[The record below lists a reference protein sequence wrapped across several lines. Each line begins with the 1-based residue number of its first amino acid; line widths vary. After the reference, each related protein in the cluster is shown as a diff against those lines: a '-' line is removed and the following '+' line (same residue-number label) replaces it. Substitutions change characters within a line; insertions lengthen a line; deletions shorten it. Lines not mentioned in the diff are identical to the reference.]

1 MSNESI
7 STNKLTIG
15 YRDPHSEVR
24 VQTDLTFSLQTGE
37 MVCMLG
43 PNGCGKSTLLRTL
56 AGLQPA
62 IEGEFRIQ
70 NSDVSI
76 QNSDVRSQTSKE
88 VALVLTERLSMDN
101 TTVHDVVAMGRY
113 PYTSFLGGLTD
124 EDERIIAESLE
135 KVGFKNSD
143 VRSQSSD
150 VRNQNSDVRSQSSD
164 VRSQSSDVRS
174 QSSDVRN
181 QSSDVAKTFFNAHS
195 DGEKQ
200 RILIAKALAQ
210 QTPIILL
217 DEPTAHLDLPHR
229 ILVLRLL
236 RQLAH
241 EQGKTVLISTHELD
255 LALALSDRILLMTPG
270 KGVQLDT
277 AENLRKSDAFTRA
290 FGMDIF
296 HPLGG

>member
-1 MSNESI
+1 
-7 STNKLTIG
+7 
-15 YRDPHSEVR
+15 
-24 VQTDLTFSLQTGE
+24 
-37 MVCMLG
+37 MLG

-70 NSDVSI
+70 SSAFSI
-76 QNSDVRSQTSKE
+76 QHSDVRTQKSKE

-113 PYTSFLGGLTD
+113 PYTSFLGGLTA

-135 KVGFKNSD
+135 KVGF
-143 VRSQSSD
+143 
-150 VRNQNSDVRSQSSD
+150 QN
-164 VRSQSSDVRS
+164 
-174 QSSDVRN
+174 SDVRN

-277 AENLRKSDAFTRA
+277 ADALKQSDAFTQA

-296 HPLGG
+296 SPLGG

>member
-1 MSNESI
+1 
-7 STNKLTIG
+7 
-15 YRDPHSEVR
+15 
-24 VQTDLTFSLQTGE
+24 
-37 MVCMLG
+37 MLG
-43 PNGCGKSTLLRTL
+43 PNGCGKSTLLHTL

-62 IEGEFRIQ
+62 LSGEYKIQ
-70 NSDVSI
+70 NTASRPEKS
-76 QNSDVRSQTSKE
+76 

-113 PYTSFLGGLTD
+113 PYTSFLGGLSEQD
-124 EDERIIAESLE
+124 EEIIAVSLQA
-135 KVGFKNSD
+135 VGFDLGALNSTL
-143 VRSQSSD
+143 SP
-150 VRNQNSDVRSQSSD
+150 
-164 VRSQSSDVRS
+164 
-174 QSSDVRN
+174 
-181 QSSDVAKTFFNAHS
+181 FNAHS

-229 ILVLRLL
+229 ILILRLL

-255 LALALSDRILLMTPG
+255 LALALSDRILLMSPAG
-270 KGVQLDT
+270 RGIQLDT
-277 AENLRKSDAFTRA
+277 PETLKKADAFTSA

-296 HPLGG
+296 SPLG

>member
-1 MSNESI
+1 MQS
-7 STNKLTIG
+7 
-15 YRDPHSEVR
+15 
-24 VQTDLTFSLQTGE
+24 DLSFSLYEGE

-62 IEGEFRIQ
+62 LGGESRVE
-70 NSDVSI
+70 SRKSKAE
-76 QNSDVRSQTSKE
+76 SQKAI
-88 VALVLTERLSMDN
+88 ALVLTERLSLEN

-124 EDERIIAESLE
+124 EDEAIIAQSLQQ
-135 KVGFKNSD
+135 VGFD
-143 VRSQSSD
+143 QPVGRSS
-150 VRNQNSDVRSQSSD
+150 
-164 VRSQSSDVRS
+164 
-174 QSSDVRN
+174 
-181 QSSDVAKTFFNAHS
+181 FNAHS

-241 EQGKTVLISTHELD
+241 EQGKTILISTHELD
-255 LALALSDRILLMTPG
+255 LALALSDRILLMSP
-270 KGVQLDT
+270 KAQGVQLDT
-277 AENLRKSDAFTRA
+277 AENLKKADAFTSA

-296 HPLGG
+296 NPLG

>member
-15 YRDPHSEVR
+15 YKPTSGSSLKGREEV
-24 VQTDLTFSLQTGE
+24 VQSNLTFSLQQGE

-70 NSDVSI
+70 NSEF
-76 QNSDVRSQTSKE
+76 RSQTSKE

-124 EDERIIAESLE
+124 EDERIVAESLE
-135 KVGFKNSD
+135 KVGF
-143 VRSQSSD
+143 
-150 VRNQNSDVRSQSSD
+150 QN
-164 VRSQSSDVRS
+164 SDVRS

-181 QSSDVAKTFFNAHS
+181 QSSEVAKTFFNAHS

-277 AENLRKSDAFTRA
+277 AEALKQSDAFTRA

>member
-1 MSNESI
+1 MSNVSI
-7 STNKLTIG
+7 STNNLSIG
-15 YRDPHSEVR
+15 YGEAV
-24 VQTDLTFSLQTGE
+24 VQSDLSFSLYEGE

-56 AGLQPA
+56 AALQPPLGGESRVESRKSKVESQKA
-62 IEGEFRIQ
+62 I
-70 NSDVSI
+70 
-76 QNSDVRSQTSKE
+76 
-88 VALVLTERLSMDN
+88 ALVLTERLSLEN

-124 EDERIIAESLE
+124 EDEAIIAQSLQQ
-135 KVGFKNSD
+135 VGFD
-143 VRSQSSD
+143 QPVGRSS
-150 VRNQNSDVRSQSSD
+150 
-164 VRSQSSDVRS
+164 
-174 QSSDVRN
+174 
-181 QSSDVAKTFFNAHS
+181 FNAHS

-241 EQGKTVLISTHELD
+241 EQGKTILISTHELD
-255 LALALSDRILLMTPG
+255 LALALSDRILLMSP
-270 KGVQLDT
+270 KAQGVQLDT
-277 AENLRKSDAFTRA
+277 AENLKKADAFTSA

-296 HPLGG
+296 KPLG

>member
-1 MSNESI
+1 MSNVSI
-7 STNKLTIG
+7 STNKLVIG
-15 YRDPHSEVR
+15 YGKAVIQS
-24 VQTDLTFSLQTGE
+24 DLTFSLCEGE

-62 IEGEFRIQ
+62 LGGEFTHCDAK
-70 NSDVSI
+70 NL
-76 QNSDVRSQTSKE
+76 
-88 VALVLTERLSMDN
+88 ALVLTERLSMEN

-113 PYTSFLGGLTD
+113 PYTSFLGGLKT
-124 EDERIIAESLE
+124 EDEQIIDEALKQVGFADS
-135 KVGFKNSD
+135 KVGE
-143 VRSQSSD
+143 
-150 VRNQNSDVRSQSSD
+150 
-164 VRSQSSDVRS
+164 
-174 QSSDVRN
+174 
-181 QSSDVAKTFFNAHS
+181 TMFNAHS

-236 RQLAH
+236 RKLAH

-277 AENLRKSDAFTRA
+277 AANLKKTDAFTSA

-296 HPLGG
+296 SPLG

>member
-1 MSNESI
+1 MSNVSI
-7 STNKLTIG
+7 STNSLTIG
-15 YRDPHSEVR
+15 YRIASGTEYP
-24 VQTDLTFSLQTGE
+24 VQTDLNFSLHTGE

-62 IEGEFRIQ
+62 LSGEYKIQ
-70 NSDVSI
+70 NSDRPEKS
-76 QNSDVRSQTSKE
+76 

-113 PYTSFLGGLTD
+113 PYTSFLGGLS
-124 EDERIIAESLE
+124 EQDERIIAESLQQ
-135 KVGFKNSD
+135 VGFLTPSLEGR
-143 VRSQSSD
+143 VGER
-150 VRNQNSDVRSQSSD
+150 
-164 VRSQSSDVRS
+164 
-174 QSSDVRN
+174 
-181 QSSDVAKTFFNAHS
+181 FFNSHS

-229 ILVLRLL
+229 ILILRLL

-241 EQGKTVLISTHELD
+241 DQGKTVLISTHELD
-255 LALALSDRILLMTPG
+255 LALALSDRILLMSPAG
-270 KGVQLDT
+270 RGIQLDT
-277 AENLRKSDAFTRA
+277 PEALKKADAFTSA

-296 HPLGG
+296 NPLG

>member
-15 YRDPHSEVR
+15 YKPTSGSSLKGREEV
-24 VQTDLTFSLQTGE
+24 VQSNLTFSLQQGE

-62 IEGEFRIQ
+62 LGGEIKPNPDPSLKGREAAKQ
-70 NSDVSI
+70 M
-76 QNSDVRSQTSKE
+76 
-88 VALVLTERLSMDN
+88 ALVLTERLSMDN

-124 EDERIIAESLE
+124 EDERIIEESLE
-135 KVGFKNSD
+135 KVGF
-143 VRSQSSD
+143 
-150 VRNQNSDVRSQSSD
+150 QNSE
-164 VRSQSSDVRS
+164 
-174 QSSDVRN
+174 
-181 QSSDVAKTFFNAHS
+181 VAKTFFNAHS

-241 EQGKTVLISTHELD
+241 EQDKTVLISTHELD

>member
-1 MSNESI
+1 MSNVSI
-7 STNKLTIG
+7 STNSLTIG
-15 YRDPHSEVR
+15 YRIASGTEYP
-24 VQTDLTFSLQTGE
+24 VQTDLTFSLHTGE

-62 IEGEFRIQ
+62 LSGEYKIQ
-70 NSDVSI
+70 NSDRPEKS
-76 QNSDVRSQTSKE
+76 

-113 PYTSFLGGLTD
+113 PYTSFLGGLS
-124 EDERIIAESLE
+124 EQDERIIAESIAA
-135 KVGFKNSD
+135 VGFDLLALNS
-143 VRSQSSD
+143 SHSP
-150 VRNQNSDVRSQSSD
+150 
-164 VRSQSSDVRS
+164 
-174 QSSDVRN
+174 
-181 QSSDVAKTFFNAHS
+181 FNAHS

-229 ILVLRLL
+229 ILILRLL

-255 LALALSDRILLMTPG
+255 LALALSDRILLMSPAG
-270 KGVQLDT
+270 RGIQLDT
-277 AENLRKSDAFTRA
+277 PEALKKADAFTSA

-296 HPLGG
+296 NPLG

>member
-1 MSNESI
+1 MQS
-7 STNKLTIG
+7 
-15 YRDPHSEVR
+15 
-24 VQTDLTFSLQTGE
+24 DLSFSLYEGE

-56 AGLQPA
+56 AGLQPPLGGESKVESRKSKVESQKA
-62 IEGEFRIQ
+62 I
-70 NSDVSI
+70 
-76 QNSDVRSQTSKE
+76 
-88 VALVLTERLSMDN
+88 ALVLTERLSLEN

-124 EDERIIAESLE
+124 EDEAIIAQSLQQ
-135 KVGFKNSD
+135 VGFD
-143 VRSQSSD
+143 QPVGRS
-150 VRNQNSDVRSQSSD
+150 
-164 VRSQSSDVRS
+164 
-174 QSSDVRN
+174 
-181 QSSDVAKTFFNAHS
+181 FFNAHS

-241 EQGKTVLISTHELD
+241 EQGKTILISTHELD
-255 LALALSDRILLMTPG
+255 LALALSDRILLMSP
-270 KGVQLDT
+270 KAQGVQLDT
-277 AENLRKSDAFTRA
+277 AENLKKADAFTSA

-296 HPLGG
+296 NPLG